1 MTSKIKFIVVE
12 DDKRQ
17 VPLPE
22 LDLDIIDEDDE
33 LEKQILIGL
42 GIELHGK
49 NYTVINQVIESNIS
63 ERNIVYFVAEQKLA
77 S

>member
-1 MTSKIKFIVVE
+1 MEMTSRIKFIVVE
-12 DDKRQ
+12 ENQRQ

-42 GIELHGK
+42 GLELDGK
-49 NYTVINQVIESNIS
+49 HYTVINQVIEANST
-63 ERNIVYFVAEQKLA
+63 ERNIVYFVEEQK
-77 S
+77 